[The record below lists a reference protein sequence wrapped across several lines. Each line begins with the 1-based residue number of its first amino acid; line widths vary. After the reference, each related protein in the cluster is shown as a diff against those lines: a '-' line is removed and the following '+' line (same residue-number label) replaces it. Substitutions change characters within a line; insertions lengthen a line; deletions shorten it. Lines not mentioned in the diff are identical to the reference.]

1 MRNVPSPSGLPV
13 AGLACPGGAGLL
25 RALPD
30 PEGAESL
37 WLLTLYANIG
47 HDGLAGTVARPV
59 HQVVNVF
66 GWALEDC
73 LDTAVGKVAHPS
85 ADAVL
90 QRTPPT
96 GVAEENT
103 LNTARKHYPIAD
115 HKTDVTSWRCSDAC
129 GRRPRR
135 SRRQPHM
142 PDRALPGLLARQPQ
156 SPRDGDD
163 LVFEQVKFGGREAQF
178 VAVVASP

>member
-115 HKTDVTSWRCSDAC
+115 HKQTL
-129 GRRPRR
+129 RR
-135 SRRQPHM
+135 
-142 PDRALPGLLARQPQ
+142 G
-156 SPRDGDD
+156 
-163 LVFEQVKFGGREAQF
+163 
-178 VAVVASP
+178 VAVTPVGVVLAGHGVNLICRTVRYRGCWRASRKARETAATSSLSR